1 MKFFHVYNEECF
13 KGWEKNGMINRDSG
27 FKLQNVFS
35 VPLERQ
41 FNNIAKIGGDFHSL
55 IKEGKFPMYVDRIA
69 GGITYYKCEYDKNLI
84 KEYADLLGDEFLG
97 FQLHES
103 ASNRRGGDWPGI
115 LRVMGHKGPYDLEE
129 LKRKKLCYKIGADDQ
144 TMYWF
149 SQGTPEEYARL
160 RYAESAEEFVEEM
173 KDLFKLRL
181 KQTDGH
187 LLMVD
192 SCYLMPRIELELGMS
207 HFMPEIGNQG
217 PNLINIVLPFIRGIA
232 GNAGKKWGIYYE
244 CWDATQR
251 ENGTWECTMPVFNDD
266 PINEWYLTQE
276 NHGDDFTTHGPN
288 GGSSRLVQN
297 RIYYFALMSGT
308 DYISEEWGLNC
319 SFSDMKEFT
328 LSPYG
333 EVKKDFINTALNLR
347 GIKPVTPFA
356 IVLPKDYVSLE
367 ICSETQRALPIKE
380 THRYLNGTITEDQ
393 YRRFSH
399 IEDLF
404 YLTLGRGDKTY
415 GNESNAVMNSRHGN
429 VFDIIYEDAP
439 QEVFD
444 KYTYLIDAN
453 VDGTFANEHASSGM
467 KILESGDLEKLDA
480 QLRTLIPETMPASVS
495 DLCWLVS
502 TDENGKQYLSIF
514 NNEGNTRT
522 REHGDVIDHAADRV
536 VEVKLKN
543 PTELK
548 VVKEGNGSCDI
559 ERIDETTYKI
569 MVPATDFIILE
580 I

>member
-13 KGWEKNGMINRDSG
+13 KGWEKNGMINRDTG

-35 VPLERQ
+35 VPVERQ

-55 IKEGKFPMYVDRIA
+55 IKDGKFPMYVDRIA
-69 GGITYYKCEYDKNLI
+69 GGITYFKYEYDKDLI
-84 KEYADLLGDEFLG
+84 KAYSEILGDEFLG

-115 LRVMGHKGPYDLEE
+115 LRSMGHKGPYDVEE
-129 LKRKKLCYKIGADDQ
+129 LKAKRLSYKKGTDGQ

-160 RYAESAEEFVEEM
+160 RYAESAEDFVEEM

-192 SCYLMPRIELELGMS
+192 SCYLMPRIELELGMN

-217 PNLINIVLPFIRGIA
+217 PNLINIVLAFIRGVA

-276 NHGDDFTTHGPN
+276 NHSDDFTTHGPN

-319 SFSDMKEFT
+319 TYTDMKEFS

-367 ICSETQRALPIKE
+367 ICSETERALPIKE

-404 YLTLGRGDKTY
+404 YLTLGRGDQTY

-429 VFDIIYEDAP
+429 VFDIIYEDAT

-453 VDGTFANEHASSGM
+453 IDGTFAQKYAKSGM
-467 KILESGDLEKLDA
+467 KILESGDLEKLDT
-480 QLRTLIPETMPASVS
+480 QLLHLIPETMDASVS

-502 TDENGKQYLSIF
+502 TDENGKKYLSIF

-522 REHGDVIDHAADRV
+522 RQFGDTVDHEADRV

-543 PTELK
+543 PAEIK
-548 VVKEGNGSCDI
+548 VVKEGNFPSEI
-559 ERIDETTYKI
+559 ERVNDTTYKI
-569 MVPATDFIILE
+569 KVPATAFIILE